1 MLQVLSRK
9 ATILPWHRNRNR
21 HQKASSQGSLGGIY
35 MFTPHNS
42 LSLNVI
48 MNFLIADDA
57 MLIVSSFGSSLISCR
72 NVPPPSV
79 SAVFF

>member
-1 MLQVLSRK
+1 
-9 ATILPWHRNRNR
+9 
-21 HQKASSQGSLGGIY
+21 

-79 SAVFF
+79 NAVFF